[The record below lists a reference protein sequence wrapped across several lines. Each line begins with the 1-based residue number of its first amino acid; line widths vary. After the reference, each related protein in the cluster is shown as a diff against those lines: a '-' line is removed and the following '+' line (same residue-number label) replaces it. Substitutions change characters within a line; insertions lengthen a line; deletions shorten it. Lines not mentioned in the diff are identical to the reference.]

1 MNKKESEKYKKLLL
15 ERRGELISNVNH
27 ITGDTR
33 RQSQKEA
40 AGDLSGYSI
49 HMADMASDN
58 YEREFSLNLASSER
72 EALLEIDEALKR
84 IDEKTYGKCLS
95 CGKKVGK
102 GRLLAVPHAKLCLK
116 CQQQEE
122 EKK

>member
-1 MNKKESEKYKKLLL
+1 MNKKELEKYKKLLL
-15 ERRGELISNVNH
+15 EKREELIASVNH

-40 AGDLSGYSI
+40 AGDLSGYSL

-58 YEREFSLNLASSER
+58 FDREFSLSLASGER
-72 EALLEIDEALKR
+72 KTLLEIDEALKR
-84 IDEKTYGKCLS
+84 IKDKAYGICAS
-95 CGKKVGK
+95 CKKK
-102 GRLLAVPHAKLCLK
+102 IKKRRLTAVPYAKYCLPCK
-116 CQQQEE
+116 EKE